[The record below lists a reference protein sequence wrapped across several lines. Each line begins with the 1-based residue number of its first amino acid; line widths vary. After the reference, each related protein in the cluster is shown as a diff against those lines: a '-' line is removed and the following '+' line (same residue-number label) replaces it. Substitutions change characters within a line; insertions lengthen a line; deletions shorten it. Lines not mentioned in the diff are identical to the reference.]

1 MIIFQIKKKKILNK
15 YNFLKI
21 NLIYKIY
28 DNKMCKLTKECSI
41 CLEQFIKNSFAV
53 SFVPL

>member
-28 DNKMCKLTKECSI
+28 DNKMRKLTKECSI
-41 CLEQFIKNSFAV
+41 CLKQFIKNSFAV